1 MTLKKWGYLFRST
14 LLIGAIASLAT
25 GFFLLM
31 FDTEIWTKEGP
42 RTMDIIF
49 FIVFNA
55 GIGFLYSVFA
65 QMGFFAYLTL
75 NYIARS
81 IIKRKLIWQTTQWI
95 LIVIVF
101 FDVIYL
107 RHINFDAGILAY
119 SVLPIVIF
127 IIAILVALLKSK
139 QTNPTAFTPTVFF
152 IFAITILEVVPALKQ
167 NLATTTL
174 LAIIPVLC
182 CNVWQIMKLHTIL
195 ETEKES

>member
-1 MTLKKWGYLFRST
+1 MTLKKWGYLFRTT
-14 LLIGAIASLAT
+14 LLIGAIASLVT
-25 GFFLLM
+25 GFFLLAI
-31 FDTEIWTKEGP
+31 DTEIWAKEGP
-42 RTMDIIF
+42 KAMDVLF

-81 IIKRKLIWQTTQWI
+81 IIKRRLIWQTTQWI

-107 RHINFDAGILAY
+107 RHVHFDAGILAY

-127 IIAILVALLKSK
+127 IIAILVALWKSK
-139 QTNPTAFTPTVFF
+139 LTNTTAFTPTVFF

-167 NLATTTL
+167 NLATTTM

-182 CNVWQIMKLHTIL
+182 CNVWQIMKLHTIVG
-195 ETEKES
+195 TEKES

>member
-1 MTLKKWGYLFRST
+1 MTLKKWGYLFRTT
-14 LLIGAIASLAT
+14 LLVGAIASLVT
-25 GFFLLM
+25 GFFLLAI
-31 FDTEIWTKEGP
+31 DTEIWAKEGP
-42 RTMDIIF
+42 KTMDIIF

-81 IIKRKLIWQTTQWI
+81 IIKRKLIWQTVQWI

-107 RHINFDAGILAY
+107 RHVYYDAGILAY
-119 SVLPIVIF
+119 SVLPVVIF
-127 IIAILVALLKSK
+127 LIAIIVASMKSK
-139 QTNPTAFTPTVFF
+139 QTNKTAFTPTVFF
-152 IFAITILEVVPALKQ
+152 VFAITILEVVPALKQ
-167 NLATTTL
+167 NLATTTM

-195 ETEKES
+195 DQQKES